1 MSNAHESE
9 QSSNKAIPE
18 TLTQDDK
25 ELTVS
30 QGTSCELMI

>member
-1 MSNAHESE
+1 MSNGYESE

-25 ELTVS
+25 ELAIS